1 MDSTAHRRCSAVV
14 AAEEVVEVA
23 AEAAEPEEAG
33 QLWAMPLLGKP
44 RGLPPSTAR
53 VVGLAKATAL
63 ATESG
68 GPSRQAIEKAD

>member
-1 MDSTAHRRCSAVV
+1 
-14 AAEEVVEVA
+14 
-23 AEAAEPEEAG
+23 
-33 QLWAMPLLGKP
+33 MPLLGKP

>member
-1 MDSTAHRRCSAVV
+1 MDSTAHRTCSAVV
-14 AAEEVVEVA
+14 AAEAVG
-23 AEAAEPEEAG
+23 EAAEPEEAG
-33 QLWAMPLLGKP
+33 QLRAMPLLGKP